1 MGASQEYYDC
11 IVATGSAC
19 SEKPLSDQ
27 DMDAIKFDKFKN
39 HFTTVRKAW
48 LKKNQPHADA
58 VVEDG
63 KQKKKG
69 GAMPAGMG
77 ITWAALK
84 KSFATV

>member
-11 IVATGSAC
+11 IVATGSAW

-27 DMDAIKFDKFKN
+27 DMDAITNKFKN

-48 LKKNQPHADA
+48 LKKKQPHADA

-69 GAMPAGMG
+69 GAMPAGRG
-77 ITWAALK
+77 TTWAALK
-84 KSFATV
+84 KYFATV